1 MAFYVIPA
9 RVCYQARY
17 TPQPDIE
24 IAREIAKRI
33 GLESDSWFAII
44 SYLYYDQPEI
54 GATKDEVHQVL
65 GLIGPWEI
73 TYSGEPKR
81 INLDDRPISGEYQE
95 IIQFSEEDLNRGL
108 HKWVEAISK
117 MVNSGSNPHEERAD
131 GPYRRTMESN
141 QTAYTRT
148 TETSR

>member
-1 MAFYVIPA
+1 MEKINRTKLRLFLILGWIVSTVALYLIPA

-24 IAREIAKRI
+24 IAREIAKKI

-54 GATKDEVHQVL
+54 GETKDEVHQVL

-81 INLDDRPISGEYQE
+81 IELDDRPISGEYQE

-108 HKWVEAISK
+108 HQWVFIY
-117 MVNSGSNPHEERAD
+117 D
-131 GPYRRTMESN
+131 GNGKLIEKYPFK
-141 QTAYTRT
+141 
-148 TETSR
+148 